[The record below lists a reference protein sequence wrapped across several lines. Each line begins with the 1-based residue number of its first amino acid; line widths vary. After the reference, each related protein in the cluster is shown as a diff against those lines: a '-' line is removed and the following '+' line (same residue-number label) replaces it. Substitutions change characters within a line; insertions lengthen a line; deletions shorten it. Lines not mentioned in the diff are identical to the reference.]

1 MDLRA
6 IVLDI
11 DGTLLNDQ
19 KEISPRTRDSLLRAQ
34 EAGIKVVLAS
44 GRPISAMERFSKE
57 LKMEQ
62 HHGLLLSYNG
72 ACVTDCA
79 TNETLFSQSMS
90 EQVGKEIL
98 VHLAN
103 FEVKPMVAHK
113 DYMYVNNVYDCMITA
128 PPHGLKN
135 IIEYES
141 RSGNFKLCEVDN
153 LADFVDF
160 PLHKILVAGEPEYLE
175 ENWKEILLPFEGRV
189 SGYFSAPF
197 YFEFTDKGIDK
208 AFALDKSLQPLGISS
223 ESVISFGDG
232 ENDTS
237 IIAYAGVGVAMG
249 NAIDS
254 IKASANEITLS
265 NNEDGIAHMLERYL

>member
-1 MDLRA
+1 MDLKA

-19 KEISPRTRDSLLRAQ
+19 KEISPRTRESLLKAQ
-34 EAGIKVVLAS
+34 ESGMKVVLAS

-79 TNETLFSQSMS
+79 TTKTLFSQSMS
-90 EQVGKEIL
+90 SEVGKEIL
-98 VHLAN
+98 AHLAN
-103 FEVKPMVAHK
+103 FEVKPMVAHE

-128 PPHGLKN
+128 PPHGMRN

-153 LADFVDF
+153 LAEFVDF

-175 ENWKEILLPFEGRV
+175 VNWKAIMLPFEGRV

-223 ESVISFGDG
+223 ENVISFGDG

-249 NAIDS
+249 NAINAL
-254 IKASANEITLS
+254 KASANEITLS
-265 NNEDGIAHMLERYL
+265 NNEDGIAHMLEKYL

>member
-1 MDLRA
+1 MDLKA

-44 GRPISAMERFSKE
+44 GRPISAMQRFSEE
-57 LKMEQ
+57 LNMQ
-62 HHGLLLSYNG
+62 RHNGLLLSYNG

-90 EQVGKEIL
+90 DEVGKEIL
-98 VHLAN
+98 THLAN
-103 FEVKPMVAHK
+103 FEVKPMIAHQ

-141 RSGNFKLCEVDN
+141 RGGNFKLCEVDN
-153 LADFVDF
+153 LAEFVDF

-175 ENWKEILLPFEGRV
+175 QNWKEIMLPFEGRV

-208 AFALDKSLQPLGISS
+208 AYALDKSLQPLGISS
-223 ESVISFGDG
+223 ENVISFGDG

-237 IIAYAGVGVAMG
+237 ILAYAGVGVAMG
-249 NAIDS
+249 NAIDAL
-254 IKASANEITLS
+254 KANANEITLS
-265 NNEDGIAHMLERYL
+265 NNEDGIAHMLEKYL

>member
-1 MDLRA
+1 MDLKA

-19 KEISPRTRDSLLRAQ
+19 KEISPRTRDSLLKAQ
-34 EAGIKVVLAS
+34 EAGVKVVLAS
-44 GRPISAMERFSKE
+44 GRPISAMEQFSKE

-90 EQVGKEIL
+90 EKMGKEIL
-98 VHLAN
+98 AHLAN

-128 PPHGLKN
+128 PPYGLKN

-153 LADFVDF
+153 LAEFVDF

-175 ENWKEILLPFEGRV
+175 ENWKEIMRPFEGRV
-189 SGYFSAPF
+189 NGYFSAPF

-223 ESVISFGDG
+223 ENVISFGDG

-237 IIAYAGVGVAMG
+237 IIAYAEVGVAMG
-249 NAIDS
+249 NAIDAL
-254 IKASANEITLS
+254 KASANEITLS
-265 NNEDGIAHMLERYL
+265 NNEDGIAHVLERYL

>member
-1 MDLRA
+1 
-6 IVLDI
+6 
-11 DGTLLNDQ
+11 
-19 KEISPRTRDSLLRAQ
+19 
-34 EAGIKVVLAS
+34 
-44 GRPISAMERFSKE
+44 MERFSKE
-57 LKMEQ
+57 LKLDQ
-62 HHGLLLSYNG
+62 HHGLLVSYNG

-90 EQVGKEIL
+90 DEVGKEIL
-98 VHLAN
+98 AHLAK

-128 PPHGLKN
+128 PPHGLRN

-153 LADFVDF
+153 LAEFVDF

-175 ENWKEILLPFEGRV
+175 ENWKEIMLPFEGRV

-208 AFALDKSLQPLGISS
+208 AFALDKSLQPLGINS
-223 ESVISFGDG
+223 ENVISFGDG

-249 NAIDS
+249 NAIDAL
-254 IKASANEITLS
+254 KASANEITLS
-265 NNEDGIAHMLERYL
+265 NNDDGIAHMLERYL

>member
-1 MDLRA
+1 MDLKA

-44 GRPISAMERFSKE
+44 GRPISAMQRFSEE
-57 LKMEQ
+57 LKMQQ
-62 HHGLLLSYNG
+62 HNGLLLSYNG

-90 EQVGKEIL
+90 DEVGKEIL
-98 VHLAN
+98 THLAN
-103 FEVKPMVAHK
+103 FEVKPMVAHQ

-141 RSGNFKLCEVDN
+141 RGGNFKLCEVDN
-153 LADFVDF
+153 LAEFVDF

-175 ENWKEILLPFEGRV
+175 QNWKEIMLPFEGRV

-208 AFALDKSLQPLGISS
+208 AYALDKSLQPLGISS
-223 ESVISFGDG
+223 ENVTSFGDG

-249 NAIDS
+249 NAIDAL
-254 IKASANEITLS
+254 KANANEITLS
-265 NNEDGIAHMLERYL
+265 NNEDGIAHMLEKYL

>member
-1 MDLRA
+1 MDLKA

-19 KEISPRTRDSLLRAQ
+19 KEISPRTRDSLLKAQ
-34 EAGIKVVLAS
+34 EAGVKVVLAS
-44 GRPISAMERFSKE
+44 GRPISAMQCFSEE
-57 LKMEQ
+57 LNMQ
-62 HHGLLLSYNG
+62 RHNGLLLSYNG

-90 EQVGKEIL
+90 DEVGKEIL
-98 VHLAN
+98 EHLAN

-128 PPHGLKN
+128 PPNGLKN

-153 LADFVDF
+153 LAEFVDF

-175 ENWKEILLPFEGRV
+175 KNWKVIMQPFEGRV

-223 ESVISFGDG
+223 ENVISFGDG

-249 NAIDS
+249 NAIDAL
-254 IKASANEITLS
+254 KANANEITLS
-265 NNEDGIAHMLERYL
+265 NNEDGIAHMLEKYL

>member
-1 MDLRA
+1 MDLKA

-44 GRPISAMERFSKE
+44 GRPISAMQRFSEE
-57 LKMEQ
+57 LKMQQ
-62 HHGLLLSYNG
+62 HNGLLLSYNG

-90 EQVGKEIL
+90 DEVGKEIL
-98 VHLAN
+98 THLAN
-103 FEVKPMVAHK
+103 FEVKPMVAHQ

-128 PPHGLKN
+128 PPNGLKN

-153 LADFVDF
+153 LAEFVDF

-175 ENWKEILLPFEGRV
+175 KNWKVIMQPFEGRV

-223 ESVISFGDG
+223 ENVISFGDG

-249 NAIDS
+249 NAIDAL
-254 IKASANEITLS
+254 KANANEITLS
-265 NNEDGIAHMLERYL
+265 NNEDGIAHMLEKYL

>member
-1 MDLRA
+1 MDLKA

-44 GRPISAMERFSKE
+44 GRPISAMQRFSEE
-57 LKMEQ
+57 LKMQQ
-62 HHGLLLSYNG
+62 HNGLLLSYNG

-90 EQVGKEIL
+90 DEVGKEIL
-98 VHLAN
+98 THLAN
-103 FEVKPMVAHK
+103 FEVKPMIAHQ

-153 LADFVDF
+153 LAEFVDF
-160 PLHKILVAGEPEYLE
+160 PLHKILVAGESEYLE
-175 ENWKEILLPFEGRV
+175 ANWKAIMQPFEGRV

-208 AFALDKSLQPLGISS
+208 AYALDKSLQPLGISS
-223 ESVISFGDG
+223 ENVISFGDG

-249 NAIDS
+249 NAIDAL
-254 IKASANEITLS
+254 KANANEITLS
-265 NNEDGIAHMLERYL
+265 NNEDGIAHMLEKYL

>member
-34 EAGIKVVLAS
+34 EAGVKVVLAS

-57 LKMEQ
+57 LKLDQ
-62 HHGLLLSYNG
+62 HNGLLLSYNG

-90 EQVGKEIL
+90 SEVGKEIL
-98 VHLAN
+98 AHLVN

-113 DYMYVNNVYDCMITA
+113 DYMFVNNVYDCMITT
-128 PPHGLKN
+128 PPHGLRN

-153 LADFVDF
+153 LAEFVDF
-160 PLHKILVAGEPEYLE
+160 PLHKILVAGEPEYLTA
-175 ENWKEILLPFEGRV
+175 NWKAIMQPFKGRV

-208 AFALDKSLQPLGISS
+208 AFALDKSLQPLGIKR
-223 ESVISFGDG
+223 ENVISFGDG

-249 NAIDS
+249 NAIDAL
-254 IKASANEITLS
+254 KASANEITLS
-265 NNEDGIAHMLERYL
+265 NNEDGIAHMLVRYL

>member
-1 MDLRA
+1 MDLKA

-19 KEISPRTRDSLLRAQ
+19 KEISPRTRDSLLKAQ
-34 EAGIKVVLAS
+34 EAGVKVVLAS

-90 EQVGKEIL
+90 DEVGKEIL
-98 VHLAN
+98 THLAN
-103 FEVKPMVAHK
+103 FEVKPMVTHQ

-141 RSGNFKLCEVDN
+141 RGGNFKLCEVDN
-153 LADFVDF
+153 LAEFVDF

-175 ENWKEILLPFEGRV
+175 QNWKEIMLPFEGRV

-208 AFALDKSLQPLGISS
+208 AYALDKSLQPLGISS
-223 ESVISFGDG
+223 ENVISFGDG

-249 NAIDS
+249 NAIDAL
-254 IKASANEITLS
+254 KANANEITLS
-265 NNEDGIAHMLERYL
+265 NNEDGIAHMLEKYL

>member
-1 MDLRA
+1 MDLKA

-19 KEISPRTRDSLLRAQ
+19 KEISPRTRDSLLKAQ
-34 EAGIKVVLAS
+34 EAGVKVVLAS
-44 GRPISAMERFSKE
+44 GRPISAMQRFSEE
-57 LKMEQ
+57 LKMQQ
-62 HHGLLLSYNG
+62 HNGLLLSYNG

-90 EQVGKEIL
+90 DEVGKEIL
-98 VHLAN
+98 THLAN
-103 FEVKPMVAHK
+103 FEVKPMVTHQ

-141 RSGNFKLCEVDN
+141 RGGNFKLCEVDN
-153 LADFVDF
+153 LAEFVDF

-175 ENWKEILLPFEGRV
+175 QNWKEIMLPFEGRV

-208 AFALDKSLQPLGISS
+208 AYALDKSLQPLGISS
-223 ESVISFGDG
+223 ENVISFGDG

-249 NAIDS
+249 NAIDAL
-254 IKASANEITLS
+254 KANANEITLS
-265 NNEDGIAHMLERYL
+265 NNEDGIAHMLEKYL

>member
-1 MDLRA
+1 
-6 IVLDI
+6 
-11 DGTLLNDQ
+11 
-19 KEISPRTRDSLLRAQ
+19 
-34 EAGIKVVLAS
+34 
-44 GRPISAMERFSKE
+44 
-57 LKMEQ
+57 
-62 HHGLLLSYNG
+62 LSYNG

-79 TNETLFSQSMS
+79 TTETLFSQSMS
-90 EQVGKEIL
+90 SEVGKEIL
-98 VHLAN
+98 AHLAN
-103 FEVKPMVAHK
+103 FEVKPMVAHE

-128 PPHGLKN
+128 PPHGMRN

-153 LADFVDF
+153 LAEFVDF

-175 ENWKEILLPFEGRV
+175 ANWKAIMQPFESRV

-223 ESVISFGDG
+223 ENVISFGDG

-249 NAIDS
+249 NAIDAL
-254 IKASANEITLS
+254 KAIANEITLS
-265 NNEDGIAHMLERYL
+265 NNEDGIAHMLEKYL

>member
-1 MDLRA
+1 MDLKA

-19 KEISPRTRDSLLRAQ
+19 KEISPRTRDSLLKAQ
-34 EAGIKVVLAS
+34 EAGVKVVLAS

-90 EQVGKEIL
+90 DEVGKEIL
-98 VHLAN
+98 THLAN
-103 FEVKPMVAHK
+103 FEVKPMIAHQ

-141 RSGNFKLCEVDN
+141 RGGNFKLCEVDN
-153 LADFVDF
+153 LAEFVDF

-175 ENWKEILLPFEGRV
+175 QNWKEIMLPFEGRV

-208 AFALDKSLQPLGISS
+208 AYALDKSLQPLGISS
-223 ESVISFGDG
+223 ENVISFGDG

-249 NAIDS
+249 NAIDAL
-254 IKASANEITLS
+254 KANANEITLS
-265 NNEDGIAHMLERYL
+265 NNEDGIAHMLEKYL